1 MFKKTMA
8 LSVALLSCNAFALDT
23 PIIGQVESKC
33 VVTTDKQGVYGNPS
47 ASVLST
53 DAVDGGVEP
62 VVRFDVVLANAYK
75 AVIAH
80 PNAFSQSPT
89 LNDVIAWTGSTAVE
103 AVSDAGMSAYD
114 TSKITYDNVT
124 EIDLTIAGSTWFKVA
139 SEADYGFNKALPGG
153 TYTAIVEANCIAL

>member
-1 MFKKTMA
+1 MFKKMLA
-8 LSVALLSCNAFALDT
+8 FSVALVAMNAHGVDT

-33 VVTTDKQGVYGNPS
+33 VVTSDKQGVYGNPS
-47 ASVLST
+47 ASILST
-53 DAVDGGVEP
+53 DAADGGVEP
-62 VVRFDVVLANAYK
+62 VVRFDVVLAEAYK

-80 PNAFSQSPT
+80 PTAFSQSPQ
-89 LNDVIAWTGSTAVE
+89 LNDVVNWSGSTAVE

-114 TSKITYDNVT
+114 TSKVEYDNVT
-124 EIDLTIAGSTWFKVA
+124 EVELTIAGSTWFKVS

>member
-8 LSVALLSCNAFALDT
+8 LSVALLACNAFALDT

-62 VVRFDVVLANAYK
+62 VVRFDVVLADAYK

-89 LNDVIAWTGSTAVE
+89 LNDVVAWSGSTAVE